1 MLFTSLTDANDGQR
15 RPRLIQTGKLAVS
28 YRQIGH
34 VISGL
39 SRPGS
44 RLAALGWRHGHA
56 SVAAVCWARELV
68 GSLNITSALMGYTVY
83 AAYFQACVF
92 WVHCVF
98 SDSPNTQPS
107 FESAGALHIVYC
119 VFSIHTWRVPV
130 YFEGGCVLR
139 IAYCVLGAPF

>member
-1 MLFTSLTDANDGQR
+1 M
-15 RPRLIQTGKLAVS
+15 IQTGKLAVS

-68 GSLNITSALMGYTVY
+68 GSLNITSGEEDL
-83 AAYFQACVF
+83 
-92 WVHCVF
+92 
-98 SDSPNTQPS
+98 D
-107 FESAGALHIVYC
+107 IV
-119 VFSIHTWRVPV
+119 R
-130 YFEGGCVLR
+130 EQ
-139 IAYCVLGAPF
+139 